1 MRFFPLVV
9 LVLLVAFGC
18 GPKGGAVED
27 LKTRLVILPDGREI
41 RAEVLIRPAEMAR
54 GMMYRD
60 PLPQGRGLLFI
71 HDKPAPYRYWMSNVT
86 APLDIIFMDSN
97 RQIVE
102 ISAAT
107 PPCTSKPEACPVY
120 GGHAYEQFVLELR
133 AGEAQRLGLQKGQM
147 LTF

>member
-1 MRFFPLVV
+1 V
-9 LVLLVAFGC
+9 LV
-18 GPKGGAVED
+18 K
-27 LKTRLVILPDGREI
+27 
-41 RAEVLIRPAEMAR
+41 PAEMAR

-71 HDKPAPYRYWMSNVT
+71 HEKPAPYRYWMSNVT

-102 ISAAT
+102 ISADT
-107 PPCTSKPEACPVY
+107 PPCTSKPAACPVD
-120 GGHAYEQFVLELR
+120 GEHNTEQFVLELR
-133 AGEAQRLGLQKGQM
+133 AGEAQRLGLHKGQT